1 VPLIKDLFP
10 SSQQFPSRFSNGH
23 AREIGLVLTQIGFY
37 LSVVMLDQVP
47 QQPRNSLRD
56 QYFSVAFE
64 LVNVFES

>member
-1 VPLIKDLFP
+1 MKHLFP

-23 AREIGLVLTQIGFY
+23 TREIGLVLPQIGFY

-47 QQPRNSLRD
+47 QQPRNNLRD

-64 LVNVFES
+64 LVNAFKS